1 MNNTFFDPIDIYCE
15 RTGPELWAEPLN
27 ALTNL
32 AFVAA
37 GIWGL
42 REARRR
48 DAGRFAT
55 VLCWWVIAIGI
66 GSGLF
71 HSFANRLTIW
81 ADIVPIAT
89 FVLAYT
95 LYNLRRFLRLPLA
108 SSLFALVAFYAVAGL
123 VTWLVPDQLNA
134 ATNGTL
140 GYLPALLALVFFGA
154 LLVARGHPAGRYNLA
169 AAMLFVVSATFRAI
183 DPDICSALP
192 IGTHFLWHT
201 LNGLMLGVLLAAT
214 TRFAGNRR

>member
-1 MNNTFFDPIDIYCE
+1 MTNTFFDPIDIYCE
-15 RTGPELWAEPLN
+15 RTGPHLWAEPLN

-42 REARRR
+42 REARRH

-108 SSLFALVAFYAVAGL
+108 WSLLALVAFYAVAGL
-123 VTWLVPDQLNA
+123 VTWLVPDRLNA

-169 AAMLFVVSATFRAI
+169 AAALFVVSATFRAI